1 MKLTNIK
8 INKKWFIRDFPRI
21 AIKKLH
27 HGTGRENTKNR
38 LGCFDGDIRTS
49 NKNERTRNS

>member
-27 HGTGRENTKNR
+27 HGTGRENTKKPLR
-38 LGCFDGDIRTS
+38 LF
-49 NKNERTRNS
+49 